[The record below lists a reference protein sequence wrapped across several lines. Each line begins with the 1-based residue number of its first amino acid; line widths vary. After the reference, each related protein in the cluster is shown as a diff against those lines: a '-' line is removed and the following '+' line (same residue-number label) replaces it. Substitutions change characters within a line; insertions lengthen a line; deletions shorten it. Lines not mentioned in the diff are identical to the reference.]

1 MQNLF
6 IQKNIRSLC
15 VFFFFFSFYLLFMK
29 GSPGV
34 DSYASFMTARSIV
47 EHETIVLSVK
57 QEHDPNLPHRGTAI
71 TNTVQVGDKNYSK
84 YGIGWAVFMIPF
96 YFVGKIASLFFQQI
110 NPEFITLFFVCT
122 IGPFLTALFLTFL
135 YRFCLELK
143 FSENIALATIMISA
157 FTTLIPFYS
166 RSPYVE
172 TLDALLIL
180 MIVYQIHLFCL
191 EKGKRHLI
199 YVGLITAYLITTK
212 VYNCIIVLPIIIWIV
227 WFSLFIKREKIQES
241 VKAVSLLLIPISLSV
256 IFFLVLNYLRFGS
269 FFSTGYKEVVGL
281 IPMYQGLYGFLF
293 SYGKSIFIYSPILI
307 LVAITMGYVIKQNKH
322 LAFGVALI
330 FLTYICFLSILPN
343 WLAGPWGTRYLFPTI
358 SVMMILV
365 PFGLQKLGNQTE
377 KIKNAFLIVIISFG
391 FFVNLPTFFID
402 VYKWE
407 VIGRNTG
414 AFNRHEMTYLPSLSQ
429 ATGSW
434 YLFKSSI
441 KKAITGE
448 SDWLDG
454 KNMGATFNENCP
466 VGNVVNNQICLD
478 KYDEPDI
485 WLLGIMRGSVIKYN
499 GTVAMLPGGRRLK
512 ILSVIVSLF
521 LLSSILASCR
531 WYAKSLFNSTRQ

>member
-6 IQKNIRSLC
+6 TPKNIRSLC
-15 VFFFFFSFYLLFMK
+15 VFFFFFPFFLFFMK
-29 GSPGV
+29 GSPGS

-47 EHETIVLSVK
+47 EHETIALSVK
-57 QEHDPNLPHRGTAI
+57 QEPDPNLPHRGSAI
-71 TNTVQVGDKNYSK
+71 TSTVHVGDKNYSK
-84 YGIGWAVFMIPF
+84 YGIGWAAFMIPF
-96 YFVGKIASLFFQQI
+96 YLVGKIVSLLFQQI
-110 NPEFITLFFVCT
+110 NSELITLFSVCT
-122 IGPFLTALFLTFL
+122 IGPFLTALFLAFL
-135 YRFCLELK
+135 YRFCLVLK
-143 FSENIALATIMISA
+143 FSENIALATTMISA
-157 FTTLIPFYS
+157 FTTSIPFYGL
-166 RSPYVE
+166 SPYVE

-180 MIVYQIHLFCL
+180 MIVYQIYLFCL
-191 EKGKRHLI
+191 EKGKRRLI

-227 WFSLFIKREKIQES
+227 WFLLFIKRERIQES
-241 VKAVSLLLIPISLSV
+241 VKAVSLLLIPISLSL
-256 IFFLVLNYLRFGS
+256 IFLFLINYLRFGS
-269 FFSTGYKEVVGL
+269 FFSTGYGGVQGI

-307 LVAITMGYVIKQNKH
+307 LVAITIGYVIKQNKP
-322 LAFGVALI
+322 LAFGVVLI
-330 FLTYICFLSILPN
+330 FLTYICFLSIFPN

-365 PFGLQKLGNQTE
+365 PFGLQKLGNQTT
-377 KIKNAFLIVIISFG
+377 KTKKAFLIVIISFG

-414 AFNRHEMTYLPSLSQ
+414 AFNRYEMTYMPSLSQ
-429 ATGSW
+429 AIGSW

-441 KKAITGE
+441 KKAITEE

-454 KNMGATFNENCP
+454 QNTGVTFNENCP

-478 KYDEPDI
+478 KFDEPDI
-485 WLLGIMRGSVIKYN
+485 WLLRIMRGSVIKSN

-512 ILSVIVSLF
+512 ILSVIASLF
-521 LLSSILASCR
+521 LLASILASCR
-531 WYAKSLFNSTRQ
+531 WYVKSLFNSTRQ